1 MNNLCIKNV
10 TQELSNLSYLF
21 TYVTVNLLMVCTFR
35 LGGMLRDELSLVCFH
50 CICISLADL
59 CNMFG
64 N

>member
-35 LGGMLRDELSLVCFH
+35 LGGGGGGGGGGVLGHV
-50 CICISLADL
+50 A
-59 CNMFG
+59 G
-64 N
+64 